1 MKTYLARH
9 GCARVK
15 RSVAALAV
23 TLTAGGGALAFHP
36 ASAHAP
42 QAPAASPGYV
52 FQTLNDQAD
61 PTFNQLL
68 GINSSG
74 VIAGYYGSGTAGHPN
89 KGYLLDP
96 AYQQSNYVNEN
107 FPSSQQTQV
116 TGLNNKGDTAGFWV
130 NTAGTNRG
138 FVEWNGSFT
147 SYTNPL
153 TPHVPGSVNQLLGIN
168 NTGIA
173 VGFYNDKNGDAHP
186 YSLNQATGAFTAL
199 HVPGHSVAA
208 TAINNLGNTVGI
220 ATTAA
225 KVTSSWLLVGTHL
238 TSFQFPGGS
247 DTQAFGI
254 NDNNQITG
262 SYLDGAGVMHGFVLT
277 NPMGPVSH
285 WKSIDD
291 PNGIGST
298 VVNGINKAGDL
309 VGFYTDAAG
318 NTDGFLATPAV
329 TVTKNLTLMSMPS
342 GSATFGTDGSGD
354 LTVTPNM
361 IGLTPGSAH
370 TVQLVSS
377 GGSVVASFGTLT
389 ANGAG
394 QAGAT
399 LDSSYTGSV
408 PPGSMLVVRNGSQGG
423 PVGNEPI
430 AQSASLSGGS
440 GPVTLTAVEVT
451 STGTNYGTPSG
462 TASVTYNPGAQTLT
476 VTVNASGLTP
486 GKHAAH
492 VHFGSCQ
499 SQGGVAYM
507 LMDYTANSQGKVVN
521 ETRTL
526 SSVTTPIPPSGW
538 YLNLHQGNSSN
549 ILKNGMP
556 TINFR
561 PLLCAN
567 V

>member
-1 MKTYLARH
+1 MKTYLAQH
-9 GCARVK
+9 CSARAK

-23 TLTAGGGALAFHP
+23 TLTAGAGALAFLP
-36 ASAHAP
+36 ASAHAA

-52 FQTLNDQAD
+52 FQTLNNQAD

-74 VIAGYYGSGTAGHPN
+74 VISGYFGSGTAGHPN

-147 SYTNPL
+147 SFTNPL
-153 TPHVPGSVNQLLGIN
+153 TPKKAGSVNQLLGIN
-168 NTGIA
+168 DKGIA
-173 VGFYNDKNGDAHP
+173 VGFYNKFGAAHP
-186 YSLNQATGAFTAL
+186 YSLNQATGVFTAL
-199 HVPGHSVAA
+199 HVPGRSVLA
-208 TAINNLGNTVGI
+208 TGINNAGEIVGVS
-220 ATTAA
+220 TTGIG
-225 KVTSSWLLVGTHL
+225 VTSSWLLTGGHHL

-254 NDNNQITG
+254 NDNNQIVG
-262 SYLDGAGVMHGFVLT
+262 SYLDGTGVQHGFLLT
-277 NPMGPVSH
+277 DPAGPVSH
-285 WKSIDD
+285 WTTIDD
-291 PNGIGST
+291 PNGVGST
-298 VVNGINKAGDL
+298 LVNGINKAGDL
-309 VGFYTDAAG
+309 VGFYTDSAG

-329 TVTKNLTLMSMPS
+329 TVTKNLTLMPMPS
-342 GSATFGTDGSGD
+342 GSATFGADGSGD
-354 LTVTPNM
+354 LTVTPDV

-370 TVQLVSS
+370 TVQLVSN
-377 GGSVVASFGTLT
+377 GSVLASFGPLT
-389 ANGAG
+389 ASGTG
-394 QAGAT
+394 QTDAT

-408 PPGSMLVVRNGSQGG
+408 PPGSVLVVLNGSPGG

-430 AQSASLSGGS
+430 AQSGSLSGGS

-451 STGTNYGTPSG
+451 PAGKSYGTPAG
-462 TASVTYNPGAQTLT
+462 TASITYNPGAQTLT

-538 YLNLHQGNSSN
+538 YLNLHQGNSNN
-549 ILKNGMP
+549 ILKNGAP

>member
-1 MKTYLARH
+1 
-9 GCARVK
+9 
-15 RSVAALAV
+15 
-23 TLTAGGGALAFHP
+23 
-36 ASAHAP
+36 
-42 QAPAASPGYV
+42 
-52 FQTLNDQAD
+52 
-61 PTFNQLL
+61 
-68 GINSSG
+68 
-74 VIAGYYGSGTAGHPN
+74 
-89 KGYLLDP
+89 
-96 AYQQSNYVNEN
+96 
-107 FPSSQQTQV
+107 
-116 TGLNNKGDTAGFWV
+116 
-130 NTAGTNRG
+130 
-138 FVEWNGSFT
+138 
-147 SYTNPL
+147 
-153 TPHVPGSVNQLLGIN
+153 
-168 NTGIA
+168 
-173 VGFYNDKNGDAHP
+173 
-186 YSLNQATGAFTAL
+186 
-199 HVPGHSVAA
+199 
-208 TAINNLGNTVGI
+208 
-220 ATTAA
+220 
-225 KVTSSWLLVGTHL
+225 
-238 TSFQFPGGS
+238 
-247 DTQAFGI
+247 
-254 NDNNQITG
+254 
-262 SYLDGAGVMHGFVLT
+262 
-277 NPMGPVSH
+277 GPVSH